1 MVGTDN
7 LKYDIEALST
17 ERDAF
22 RKQVEELNDKCSVLF
37 VGVRDAEHKKCVA

>member
-1 MVGTDN
+1 MPKRNLRILVGLGDKGGSEMVGTDN

-22 RKQVEELNDKCSVLF
+22 RK
-37 VGVRDAEHKKCVA
+37 

>member
-1 MVGTDN
+1 MIKGGSEMVGTDN

-22 RKQVEELNDKCSVLF
+22 RK
-37 VGVRDAEHKKCVA
+37 

>member
-22 RKQVEELNDKCSVLF
+22 RK
-37 VGVRDAEHKKCVA
+37 